1 MEAIT
6 EFIQTNWTIFLLTF
20 FAIMFACKEI
30 IEIFSYFKKKFR
42 IKFGSEDDKESIE
55 KRIDTLEKHDKW
67 QYNELTKISKCVE
80 EINTTIVE
88 KEIDDIRWE
97 LLDFCSALTGGRN
110 YNREAFA
117 HIFKTYEKYEKI
129 LEKNGMTNGF
139 VEESMEAVKE
149 IYHEKLVNGEFN
161 N

>member
-1 MEAIT
+1 MNAIEKIT
-6 EFIQTNWTIFLLTF
+6 EIDYLLIIIGV
-20 FAIMFACKEI
+20 FAILFACKEI

-42 IKFGSEDDKESIE
+42 VKLGSEEDKESIQ

-67 QYNELTKISKCVE
+67 QYSELTKISKCVE
-80 EINTTIVE
+80 KINNNLIN
-88 KEIDDIRWE
+88 KELDDIRWE

-129 LEKNGMTNGF
+129 LSDNGMTNGF
-139 VEESMEAVKE
+139 VEESMKAVKE
-149 IYHEKLVNGEFN
+149 IYHEKLVNGEFKN
-161 N
+161 

>member
-1 MEAIT
+1 MGALENLAQI
-6 EFIQTNWTIFLLTF
+6 NYLLVILGF
-20 FAIMFACKEI
+20 FAILFSAKEI
-30 IEIFSYFKKKFR
+30 IEIISYFKKKFR
-42 IKFGSEDDKESIE
+42 IKTGSEEDKEDIE
-55 KRIDTLEKHDKW
+55 KRVETLEKHDNW
-67 QYNELTKISKCVE
+67 QYNELIKISKCVE
-80 EINTTIVE
+80 GISDRILD

-129 LEKNGMTNGF
+129 LAENGMTNGF
-139 VEESMEAVKE
+139 VEESISAVKE

>member
-1 MEAIT
+1 MNAI
-6 EFIQTNWTIFLLTF
+6 ENLSEVNYFLLILGF
-20 FAIMFACKEI
+20 FAVLFAIKEV
-30 IEIFSYFKKKFR
+30 IEILSYFKKKLGV
-42 IKFGSEDDKESIE
+42 KFGFEDDKGRIE
-55 KRIDTLEKHDKW
+55 KRIETLEKHDNW
-67 QYNELTKISKCVE
+67 QYSELTKISKCVE
-80 EINTTIVE
+80 EINKNLVN

-117 HIFKTYEKYEKI
+117 HIFNTYEKYEKI
-129 LEKNGMTNGF
+129 LSENGMTNGF
-139 VEESMEAVKE
+139 VEESMKAVKE